1 MSSFETITFD
11 TRGGIGRL
19 TLNRPERLNAMTNRM
34 VVEVHDCLRAV
45 AERKD
50 VRVLVLTGAGRGFCP
65 GADLKHFAAGE
76 ADVEIRSEHFRVP
89 LYLHRMPQVTIA
101 AINGACA
108 GAGFGWACA
117 CDLRFAT
124 RSATFSSA
132 FLNVASAGDMAGPWT
147 LPRLIGAARARDL
160 YFLPEKF
167 RAGEA
172 LAMGLVTR
180 VFDDELFATEVDSLA
195 HRLAAASPHALK
207 TMKQNF
213 LDAETHDLET
223 YIGIETERHVE
234 VMAHD
239 DAREAFRAFVEKRP
253 PRFGVG
259 AISSSVG
266 AISSSVGAISSSVG
280 AISRS
285 RSLLWERSPDREP

>member
-1 MSSFETITFD
+1 MSAYQTLGFEAAD
-11 TRGGIGRL
+11 GVGWL

-34 VVEVHDCLRAV
+34 VVEVHDCLAEVAARA
-45 AERKD
+45 D

-65 GADLKHFAAGE
+65 GADLKHFTANE
-76 ADVEIRSEHFRVP
+76 PDITTEPHHFRVP

-108 GAGFGWACA
+108 GAGLGWACA
-117 CDLRFAT
+117 CDLRFAA

-167 RAGEA
+167 KADDA
-172 LAMGLVTR
+172 LGMGLVSR
-180 VFDDELFATEVDSLA
+180 VFDDETFRDAIEA
-195 HRLAAASPHALK
+195 IARRLAAASPNALGA
-207 TMKQNF
+207 MKQNF
-213 LDAETHDLET
+213 LDAESRDLES
-223 YIGIETERHVE
+223 YIDVETERHLT

-253 PRFGVG
+253 PRFE
-259 AISSSVG
+259 
-266 AISSSVGAISSSVG
+266 
-280 AISRS
+280 SR
-285 RSLLWERSPDREP
+285 